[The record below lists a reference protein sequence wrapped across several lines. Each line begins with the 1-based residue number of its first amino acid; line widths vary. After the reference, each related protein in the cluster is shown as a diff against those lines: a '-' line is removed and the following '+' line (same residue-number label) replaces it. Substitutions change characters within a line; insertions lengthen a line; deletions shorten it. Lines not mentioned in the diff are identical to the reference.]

1 MMAATALTVT
11 SSLMAD
17 SLLARAQSAMD
28 ESRAIREHHQLLLAQ
43 HDGALKE
50 LRRAIRESAKTWAKI
65 EARRENGE

>member
-1 MMAATALTVT
+1 
-11 SSLMAD
+11 
-17 SLLARAQSAMD
+17 MD

-50 LRRAIRESAKTWAKI
+50 LRRAIREGAKTWAKI